1 MLFEARVGK
10 ILYDA
15 SENIVRETRRRAI
28 DRIDNDQQR
37 DYSKMELMVSFLNL
51 NIVSDFLQCLWRF
64 GLNPALRDDVNY
76 DWDVTTFVKYAI
88 NKEDSFKEYASDKLT
103 LMTDHFKFGSGWK
116 KSFFGPRKVLDQ
128 NCHLGVTPTSLG
140 LLVTWYCFYI
150 HKQIEYKESELVDF
164 TYDVLKYKDYQSLR
178 NKRAVIA
185 FENEE
190 FNDIHQI
197 CLSSDHPKI
206 LSITGLAT
214 QLFEP
219 RRKEETTLSMTYA
232 PGMPDW
238 DPILVDVEA
247 HKREIR
253 LTLEEAKK
261 NKQEKVGGRKRNAE
275 KLEKGEAK
283 EEKPAKKKAAP
294 NKKKQKKGGG
304 KGKGKKGK
312 KKQDGEEDEEEEGDE
327 EEEEEEEESTKKVPF
342 EKSKELIESTL
353 DSFSAFD
360 DVKNCVMDEM
370 LKQESSETA
379 KSFNVIRDV
388 VTKGM
393 AKMERA
399 EFYMKSFVEY
409 NFEDKTYED
418 IKWQRKFSENWKAK
432 DTTIVSKKN
441 EHCVASVTPQ
451 KVANPYK
458 KKSVGGDNN
467 DGPDSTAQEMDLSG

>member
-283 EEKPAKKKAAP
+283 EEKPAKKRRLQTRR
-294 NKKKQKKGGG
+294 NRKKEEARG
-304 KGKGKKGK
+304 KGEKGR
-312 KKQDGEEDEEEEGDE
+312 
-327 EEEEEEEESTKKVPF
+327 
-342 EKSKELIESTL
+342 
-353 DSFSAFD
+353 
-360 DVKNCVMDEM
+360 KN
-370 LKQESSETA
+370 
-379 KSFNVIRDV
+379 
-388 VTKGM
+388 
-393 AKMERA
+393 KMERK
-399 EFYMKSFVEY
+399 MK
-409 NFEDKTYED
+409 
-418 IKWQRKFSENWKAK
+418 RKRE
-432 DTTIVSKKN
+432 T
-441 EHCVASVTPQ
+441 
-451 KVANPYK
+451 K
-458 KKSVGGDNN
+458 KKKKKKKKAPKKSHLKNQRN
-467 DGPDSTAQEMDLSG
+467 